1 MALTNE
7 ITILKCCDFSPPRM
21 VFLSQIKWQ
30 REKMQKLTKQIISS
44 WYKDME
50 IWRRRFLDTFA
61 LV

>member
-7 ITILKCCDFSPPRM
+7 ITILKFCDFSPPRM

-30 REKMQKLTKQIISS
+30 TEKMQNLTKQIISS
-44 WYKDME
+44 WYKDMK
-50 IWRRRFLDTFA
+50 IWKRRFLDTFA